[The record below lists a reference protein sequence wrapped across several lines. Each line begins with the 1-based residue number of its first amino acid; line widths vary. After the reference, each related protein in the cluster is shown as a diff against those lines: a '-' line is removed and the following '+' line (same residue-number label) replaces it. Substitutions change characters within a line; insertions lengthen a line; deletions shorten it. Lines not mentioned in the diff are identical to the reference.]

1 MFLCVEFYKGTEFY
15 KVLDL
20 SCKVYQAKV
29 KNHEFKVWQHNNPKT
44 WPNLSI
50 LKSVY
55 DQFTSDF
62 R

>member
-29 KNHEFKVWQHNNPKT
+29 KNHEFKIWQHNNPKT
-44 WPNLSI
+44 
-50 LKSVY
+50 
-55 DQFTSDF
+55 
-62 R
+62 